1 MAMAEPA
8 LILTP
13 AIAAAILRRSAP
25 SSRLRC
31 RAEPLSGGD
40 REAMPPP
47 APETAPETAPEA
59 ADEAADYTG
68 FSMVGV
74 AG

>member
-8 LILTP
+8 RILPQATAPGAARANP
-13 AIAAAILRRSAP
+13 AAGGRRP
-25 SSRLRC
+25 SPPARLRC
-31 RAEPLSGGD
+31 RAEPES
-40 REAMPPP
+40 
-47 APETAPETAPEA
+47 TAESTAEPSDQA
-59 ADEAADYTG
+59 NDYTG

>member
-8 LILTP
+8 RILPQAP
-13 AIAAAILRRSAP
+13 APGATRADPAAGGRRP
-25 SSRLRC
+25 SPPARLRC
-31 RAEPLSGGD
+31 RGEPD
-40 REAMPPP
+40 
-47 APETAPETAPEA
+47 TAPETA
-59 ADEAADYTG
+59 DQAADYTG